1 MQRIHRGLLAVCAGT
16 AGAAIS
22 IMVIAV
28 AARVVIP
35 VAILTPLLIASVPPL
50 VVRGVAALALR
61 AKCHPRMIRLRA
73 AVAVFAHFLGE
84 LGFRFLSAPLAL
96 FHAFV
101 VPISILMLVVPV
113 LGVRK
118 LRNGCSDE

>member
-1 MQRIHRGLLAVCAGT
+1 
-16 AGAAIS
+16 
-22 IMVIAV
+22 MVITV
-28 AARVVIP
+28 AARVAIP
-35 VAILTPLLIASVPPL
+35 VVVRTPLLIASVPPL

-61 AKCHPRMIRLRA
+61 AKRHPCMIRRGA
-73 AVAVFAHFLGE
+73 AVAVFAHFFRE
-84 LGFRFLSAPLAL
+84 LGFGFLSALLAL